1 MRITCSLRRT
11 TKKWKM
17 VRILDPYEAVS
28 FQGAGPSAMLLQSW
42 VPRAEHSPWCAGSIQ
57 GLLSDSMSV
66 RLVLHIVHEGES
78 KGIYTSRFAAT

>member
-1 MRITCSLRRT
+1 M

-28 FQGAGPSAMLLQSW
+28 FQGAGPSAKLLQCW